1 MVLKLASASDFE
13 EIVKLRKQV
22 FVNELG
28 VQDENYRD
36 VFNDYFSKNLIVVQ
50 NQHLLG
56 AIRVAFHRE
65 TQRFYISYLVLKSSK
80 RNKTLGALLLGGMLR
95 ILEENGIQTI
105 YADSHKEVVNQYFKF
120 GCEVIGLPFYKYG
133 FACEWIPLRYCLSNT
148 TSSGNWMLERARPF
162 LSAIQCRWDFPVH
175 IVLCRNIHEYE
186 SCLYR
191 LIATCQI
198 FGTFPLLSTTR
209 EPLFVEWGSTHLV
222 TAEAWCE
229 QQPSSFE
236 PEGKRLFEKLNSCV
250 SNRHLLVTKRN
261 SPLLPI
267 AKCYA
272 MLTGKRLQ
280 VVDDFSQL
288 LVDEETQSIFAL
300 MTNCEQSPEDLGVLN
315 QWAKMF
321 ALGIQ
326 ISKMAQECSIN
337 LLRSYVYFTQPQTEP
352 IVFYSI
358 HSSEALGERT
368 ANEIRRHLNLK
379 HQSDEINSISGSR
392 QAAVA
397 LAATYERSVGSLS
410 DERLFASFR
419 NSHFIVRMGESVD
432 EGRECSRLEAL
443 LYEGFSFGDA
453 VRLLND
459 EFGNSLH
466 DSPFLLLGDPA
477 LQIAEKPL
485 PVAMPNRLPEPSC
498 LGVHSLSDALVASL
512 PDRQQDLIGNDDH
525 E

>member
-1 MVLKLASASDFE
+1 MILKLASASDLE

-28 VQDENYRD
+28 VQDENYQD

-65 TQRFYISYLVLKSSK
+65 TQRFYISYVVLKSSK

-95 ILEENGIQTI
+95 IMEENGIQTI
-105 YADSHKEVVNQYFKF
+105 YADSHKEVVNQNLKF
-120 GCEVIGLPFYKYG
+120 GCEVIGPPFYKYG

-175 IVLCRNIHEYE
+175 IVLCHNIHEYE

-198 FGTFPLLSTTR
+198 FGTFPLLSTTK

-222 TAEAWCE
+222 TAGAWCE

-250 SNRHLLVTKRN
+250 SNRHLLVTKRD

-300 MTNCEQSPEDLGVLN
+300 MTNCEQSPEDLGVLS

-326 ISKMAQECSIN
+326 ISNMAEECSIN
-337 LLRSYVYFTQPQTEP
+337 LLRSYVYFTQPQTESVVFHSINFSVAVGSRPANEIYRHLDLEHFSYGTNP
-352 IVFYSI
+352 IDDWSPAFAAS
-358 HSSEALGERT
+358 RT
-368 ANEIRRHLNLK
+368 ANN
-379 HQSDEINSISGSR
+379 QSAELLLG
-392 QAAVA
+392 
-397 LAATYERSVGSLS
+397 
-410 DERLFASFR
+410 ERLFASFR
-419 NSHFIVRMGESVD
+419 DSHFIVQMGERAD
-432 EGRECSRLEAL
+432 EDAERSRCEAL
-443 LYEGFSFGDA
+443 LYGGFSFGDT
-453 VRLLND
+453 VRFLND
-459 EFGNSLH
+459 EFSNPPHSRL
-466 DSPFLLLGDPA
+466 FLLFGDPA
-477 LQIAEKPL
+477 LQVAEKSL
-485 PVAMPNRLPEPSC
+485 PVAIPSRLF
-498 LGVHSLSDALVASL
+498 
-512 PDRQQDLIGNDDH
+512 
-525 E
+525 